1 MNVLQRK
8 QRIRG
13 VSSDEARQIL
23 RLKGKDKVNYEYRY
37 YEQVDRYRFKVSIR
51 LLD

>member
-1 MNVLQRK
+1 MNVLRRK

-37 YEQVDRYRFKVSIR
+37 YAQVDRYRVKVSIR